1 MQDASGIVH
10 IVDDIPELAGH
21 TGDLVLL
28 HTLEGFL
35 DAGSAARLVAAA
47 LLGDLVDDDHDD
59 AAPAAG
65 EEGAA
70 AGDPAQ
76 QPVPDGRV
84 VASFDIDQLYDYR
97 ARRPPLLFIED
108 HYEHYQAP
116 RLVVRLQRDRR
127 DRPYL
132 VLTGPEPDIAWERFI
147 EGVRAVIDRLG
158 VTLTVGLGGVP
169 MAVPHTRRIT
179 YTMHATRPELLP
191 EHRSM
196 FKGQLRI
203 PGSAQAVL
211 EVRLGEWGYDA
222 AGLVA
227 HVPHYLAQV
236 DFPAAAVALIN
247 GVRSL
252 VELDLVTNGL
262 ERAAEQ
268 SMTQITQQIGDNEEI
283 AEVVRALEAQY
294 DAFERASD
302 ASLLAEGSELPTGEE
317 LGAEFERF
325 LAGLDRP
332 DDRP

>member
-21 TGDLVLL
+21 NGDLVML

-47 LLGDLVDDDHDD
+47 LLGDLVDDLDD
-59 AAPAAG
+59 AAPAGG
-65 EEGAA
+65 EAGAA
-70 AGDPAQ
+70 SGGAARHQ
-76 QPVPDGRV
+76 VPDGRG

-127 DRPYL
+127 GRPYL

-158 VTLTVGLGGVP
+158 VTLTIGLGGVP

-179 YTMHATRPELLP
+179 YTMHSTRPELLP

-236 DFPAAAVALIN
+236 DFPAAAVALVN

-252 VELDLVTNGL
+252 AELDLATDGL

-294 DAFERASD
+294 DAFERAAD
-302 ASLLAEGSELPTGEE
+302 ASLLAEGSDLPTGEE

>member
-1 MQDASGIVH
+1 V
-10 IVDDIPELAGH
+10 
-21 TGDLVLL
+21 LV

-35 DAGSAARLVAAA
+35 DAGSAARLVAVLELTQQRSGDQPPPVGDEAA
-47 LLGDLVDDDHDD
+47 VGAGRDQQ
-59 AAPAAG
+59 AA
-65 EEGAA
+65 
-70 AGDPAQ
+70 
-76 QPVPDGRV
+76 PDGRV

-116 RLVVRLQRDRR
+116 RLVVRLQHDRR
-127 DRPYL
+127 GRPYL

-158 VTLTVGLGGVP
+158 VTLTIGLGGVP

-179 YTMHATRPELLP
+179 YTMHATRPEILP

-203 PGSAQAVL
+203 PGSAQAIL

-236 DFPAAAVALIN
+236 DFPAAAVALVN

-252 VELDLVTNGL
+252 AELDVSTDEL

-268 SMTQITQQIGDNEEI
+268 AMTQITQQIGDNEEI
-283 AEVVRALEAQY
+283 AEVVRALEGQY
-294 DAFERASD
+294 DAFERAAD
-302 ASLLAEGSELPTGEE
+302 ASLLAEGTELPTGEE

>member
-10 IVDDIPELAGH
+10 IVDDIPELDGH
-21 TGDLVLL
+21 IGDLVLV

-35 DAGSAARLVAAA
+35 DAGSAARLVAGA
-47 LLGDLVDDDHDD
+47 LLGELEDGDEPTPGGDE
-59 AAPAAG
+59 AAVGAGRDQPAAT
-65 EEGAA
+65 
-70 AGDPAQ
+70 
-76 QPVPDGRV
+76 DGRV

-127 DRPYL
+127 GRPYL

-158 VTLTVGLGGVP
+158 VTLTIGLGGVP

-179 YTMHATRPELLP
+179 YTMHATRPEILP

-203 PGSAQAVL
+203 PGSAQAIL

-236 DFPAAAVALIN
+236 DFPAAAVVLVN

-252 VELDLVTNGL
+252 AELDVSTDEL

-268 SMTQITQQIGDNEEI
+268 AMTQITQQIGDNEEI
-283 AEVVRALEAQY
+283 AEVVRALEGQY
-294 DAFERASD
+294 DAFERAAD
-302 ASLLAEGSELPTGEE
+302 ASLLAEGTDLPTGEE